1 MGGKGKA
8 KSKKTYS
15 RNLACFQCL
24 KLEYAEIF
32 RREKDDSVPELVSFL
47 LVFAAPTITIKAYQ
61 PDDTRWPSCYLVSDK
76 LPSCKLSIRQQ
87 MYLYPNSIW
96 ECLN

>member
-24 KLEYAEIF
+24 KLEYAEISGC
-32 RREKDDSVPELVSFL
+32 EKDASVPELVSFL
-47 LVFAAPTITIKAYQ
+47 LVFAAPTITIK
-61 PDDTRWPSCYLVSDK
+61 VSS
-76 LPSCKLSIRQQ
+76 L
-87 MYLYPNSIW
+87 
-96 ECLN
+96 